1 MFIPKGT
8 LSQKHREVTMGVKEY
23 ALPFYE
29 QVLDFLAGAPSV
41 QEIVNFQPP
50 LAAQQRFSELL
61 EINRQRPLT
70 LPEQEELDHYIR
82 IDRMLSLLKAKAYN
96 RLEHRTA

>member
-1 MFIPKGT
+1 
-8 LSQKHREVTMGVKEY
+8 MGVKEY

-29 QVLDFLAGAPSV
+29 QVLDFLASAPSV
-41 QEIVNFQPP
+41 REIVNFQPP
-50 LAAQQRFSELL
+50 SAAQQRFSELL
-61 EINRQRPLT
+61 EINRQRSLT

-82 IDRMLSLLKAKAYN
+82 MDRMLSLLKAKAYN

>member
-1 MFIPKGT
+1 
-8 LSQKHREVTMGVKEY
+8 MGVKEY

-41 QEIVNFQPP
+41 QEIIDFRPP

-70 LPEQEELDHYIR
+70 LQEQEELDHYIR
-82 IDRMLSLLKAKAYN
+82 IERLLSLLKAKAYH
-96 RLEHRTA
+96 RLSPSTA